1 MSIAKSFYSLLRSC
15 GARLV
20 VNRRYRSKLFLVFLL
35 VTIVPVS
42 FLVAYAYHAIKDQLV
57 RQAVDNVGGTLAQL
71 DNNIENKLD
80 LYAQISTLIYLDTE
94 LRNYLVNQYKPN
106 DVYVLDAFDYINK
119 SLYKIMAMNPNLKS
133 ITIYSDNE
141 SLNSDGFFIKH
152 MEDLPQLLRDR
163 SFQAEG
169 RLTSFYQNDS
179 ADGKVILL
187 ARSLNYL
194 SLNYPY
200 GILTMEISDWELYSL
215 IEKENNNKTI
225 YVADENGDIITSSV
239 RQPARRNI
247 AELLPGGADADA
259 LNAGEPVYAAI
270 GGVPSILVQRR
281 LSNDWRTLVVLPYDE
296 LIDQATEASRK
307 MLLISLACLAVA
319 VVLIYGTSQL
329 MTKRFESLLQQI
341 RKVERGHFNVDLRK
355 MGTDEVGQLS
365 FALKKMAVTVQ
376 ELINDV
382 YKKEIAQKEAEMD
395 SLQAQISPHFLY
407 NTLASI
413 SALAVAGDTER
424 SHRMADDLARF
435 YRISL
440 SKGKK
445 SIPIEQELRL
455 TEHYLAIQK
464 VRFEGLFDVRFVLD
478 ESLLH
483 YTTPKLILQPFLEN
497 CINHA
502 MWDEEKG
509 IGIVIRLAADE
520 GDLVLAVIDDGM
532 GIPRDVM
539 ERMRVKPDQSAGYG
553 IYNVH
558 KRIQLAF
565 GERYGVRVYSR
576 LGIGTSVH
584 IRMPMTR

>member
-1 MSIAKSFYSLLRSC
+1 MRIAKSFYRPLRPFY
-15 GARLV
+15 AKL

-57 RQAVDNVGGTLAQL
+57 RQAVDNVGGTMAQL

-94 LRNYLVNQYKPN
+94 LRNYLVNPYKKN

-119 SLYKIMAMNPNLKS
+119 SLYKIMAMNPNLKA

-152 MEDLPQLLRDR
+152 MEDLPQTLRDR

-215 IEKENNNKTI
+215 IEKENKNKTI
-225 YVADENGDIITSSV
+225 YVADENGDVITSSV
-239 RQPARRNI
+239 RQPAYRNV
-247 AELLPGGADADA
+247 AELLPGGAHADA
-259 LNAGEPVYAAI
+259 LNAGRPVYAKI
-270 GGVPSILVQRR
+270 GGEPSILVEKR
-281 LSNDWRTLVVLPYDE
+281 LSNGWRTVVVLPYDE
-296 LIDQATEASRK
+296 LIDQASDASRR
-307 MLLISLACLAVA
+307 MLLISLACIAVA

-341 RKVERGHFNVDLRK
+341 RKVERGHFDVDLRR

-365 FALKKMAVTVQ
+365 FALKKMAVTIQ

-413 SALAVAGDTER
+413 SALAVAGDTR
-424 SHRMADDLARF
+424 QSHRMADDLARF

-509 IGIVIRLAADE
+509 IGIVIRLTADG

-539 ERMRVKPDQSAGYG
+539 ERMRDKPDQSAGYG